1 VDHPQAVEAY
11 EMWHRPG
18 KTPAEVIE
26 FFRRHGVEDLRIHR
40 AGNRLFMTLDLS
52 DDVSA
57 ADFAKAGSGDD
68 AMTAWANQMAAYQFP
83 ISFGAVAP
91 PLPSPGWVS
100 MSELFKLKDHF

>member
-1 VDHPQAVEAY
+1 MDHPQAVEAY

-52 DDVSA
+52 DDLALVRATQHFHLLHELRRLFRPGRVEDRSRF
-57 ADFAKAGSGDD
+57 ADGLSRAG
-68 AMTAWANQMAAYQFP
+68 
-83 ISFGAVAP
+83 
-91 PLPSPGWVS
+91 LP
-100 MSELFKLKDHF
+100 K